1 MEIGILQAIAALHCP
16 FLTAVMLFFTYIG
29 EWGAACI
36 AAAIVLLCFK
46 KTRKAGIVTAI
57 ALLAD
62 FLIVNVFLKN
72 VVARQRPF
80 EEESALCAFL
90 EEIGYPLPHDRSF
103 PSGHAAVTFC
113 CAASLTYFFKGR
125 GAWSFLA
132 AFFIAFSRLYLGV
145 HYPTDVLAG
154 AAIGAL
160 IGVLCG
166 HYGKILCAKV
176 KETNKERKRKKKEEI
191 AD

>member
-62 FLIVNVFLKN
+62 FLIVNVFLKTSSRGSGRLRKN
-72 VVARQRPF
+72 RRSARSSKRSATRCRTTAPF
-80 EEESALCAFL
+80 LR
-90 EEIGYPLPHDRSF
+90 GTPPLRF
-103 PSGHAAVTFC
+103 AAP
-113 CAASLTYFFKGR
+113 R
-125 GAWSFLA
+125 
-132 AFFIAFSRLYLGV
+132 R
-145 HYPTDVLAG
+145 
-154 AAIGAL
+154 
-160 IGVLCG
+160 
-166 HYGKILCAKV
+166 
-176 KETNKERKRKKKEEI
+176 
-191 AD
+191 